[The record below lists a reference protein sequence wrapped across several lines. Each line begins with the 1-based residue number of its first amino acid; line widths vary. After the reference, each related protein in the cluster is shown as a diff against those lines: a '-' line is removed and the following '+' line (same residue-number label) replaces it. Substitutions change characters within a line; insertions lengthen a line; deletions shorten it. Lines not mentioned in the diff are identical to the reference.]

1 MAGSGVHVIINS
13 WSVYGLIVAC
23 ALLLLISV
31 YVCGTDQY
39 WCLLKHQLMLA
50 VILWI
55 ISNCLFQGLLV
66 NINYL
71 CCFN

>member
-23 ALLLLISV
+23 ALLLLDSM
-31 YVCGTDQY
+31 YVCGTDQCK
-39 WCLLKHQLMLA
+39 CLLKHQLTLA
-50 VILWI
+50 VIHWI
-55 ISNCLFQGLLV
+55 ISMCLCYDLLV
-66 NINYL
+66 NLNYL